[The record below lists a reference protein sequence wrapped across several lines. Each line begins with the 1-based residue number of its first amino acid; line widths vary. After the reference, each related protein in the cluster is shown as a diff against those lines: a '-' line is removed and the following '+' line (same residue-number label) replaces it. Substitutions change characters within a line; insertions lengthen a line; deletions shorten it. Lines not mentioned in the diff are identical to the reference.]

1 MVFLSL
7 RKTAVFALALLGVV
21 LEFATPGRAE
31 AAPADLEY
39 EVKAAFLYNFAKFVE
54 WPPDA
59 LPDPATPVA
68 ICVLGEDPFGQ
79 GLDELVQGETLSS
92 HRLVVRRLRD
102 PLQIRDCQV
111 LFVSRSEKGRLPALM
126 AGLRGS
132 GVLTVGE
139 ADDFLEQ
146 GGVIRFVLEQHRVR
160 FDINLDAAERG
171 RLKLS
176 SKLLRLARSV
186 NPQRRGA

>member
-1 MVFLSL
+1 MVLL
-7 RKTAVFALALLGVV
+7 RKSLLGLAVLGALLGV
-21 LEFATPGRAE
+21 LPGF

-39 EVKAAFLYNFAKFVE
+39 EVKAAFLFNFAKFVE

-59 LPDPATPVA
+59 FPDPATPVT

-79 GLDELVQGETLSS
+79 GLDAVVEGETLNGR
-92 HRLVVRRLRD
+92 RLVVRRLRD
-102 PLQIRDCQV
+102 VLQVRDCHV
-111 LFVSRSEKGRLPALM
+111 LFVSRSEKERLPSLM
-126 AGLRGS
+126 AGLRSG

-139 ADDFLEQ
+139 GDDFLEQ
-146 GGVIRFVLEQHRVR
+146 GGIIRFILEQNRVR

>member
-1 MVFLSL
+1 MVLL
-7 RKTAVFALALLGVV
+7 RKALLGLAV
-21 LEFATPGRAE
+21 LGVLLGFAGPGPAE
-31 AAPADLEY
+31 TKPVDLEY
-39 EVKAAFLYNFAKFVE
+39 QVKAAFLFNFAKFVE

-59 LPDPATPVA
+59 FPDPATPVA

-79 GLDELVQGETLSS
+79 GLDAVVEGETLNGR
-92 HRLVVRRLRD
+92 RLVVRRLRD
-102 PLQIRDCQV
+102 LLQTRDCHV
-111 LFVSRSEKGRLPALM
+111 LFVSRSEKELPALM
-126 AGLRGS
+126 AGLRSG

-139 ADDFLEQ
+139 GDDFLEQ
-146 GGVIRFVLEQHRVR
+146 GGMIRFVLEQNRVR

-186 NPQRRGA
+186 DPQRRGA